1 MENITKRAAE
11 LISDI
16 KSRYSDGQI
25 RDGFK
30 SRSPILCSELRE
42 LALAVHPRL
51 TFAPEFK
58 LEWCGYEI
66 LFPPKEEE

>member
-1 MENITKRAAE
+1 MNRRADEILA
-11 LISDI
+11 DI
-16 KSRYSDGQI
+16 RARYSEAQI

-42 LALAVHPRL
+42 LALASSPRL

-66 LFPPKEEE
+66 LFPPKSDDGRG